1 MGVSLNCEARVDLTQ
16 TVGDSDM
23 NDSRA
28 SRSKRGQDAGKLAGQ
43 LRHSREVMD
52 RRRALERRREQ
63 IVSAAVR
70 QYWSAWQA
78 ISTIEQR
85 RDRRIRALHDKIRHL
100 EEAAATDIA
109 VHRTRQAAAVARMNE
124 HGCSTDDIAELLE
137 ISVRAARQLLATGQE
152 KPERRVQ
159 TTYSESEPPL
169 NEPQRSAGSAEQSP

>member
-1 MGVSLNCEARVDLTQ
+1 
-16 TVGDSDM
+16 M
-23 NDSRA
+23 NDPRT

-63 IVSAAVR
+63 NVSDAVR

-85 RDRRIRALHDKIRHL
+85 RDRRITALHDKIRHL
-100 EEAAATDIA
+100 EQTATAEIA
-109 VHRTRQAAAVARMNE
+109 VHHTRQAAAVARMNE

-137 ISVRAARQLLATGQE
+137 ISLRGARQLLAAGQE
-152 KPERRVQ
+152 KPEPGVQ
-159 TTYSESEPPL
+159 AAHRESESPL
-169 NEPQRSAGSAEQSP
+169 NEPRRSTGSAEQSP

>member
-1 MGVSLNCEARVDLTQ
+1 MGVLLNCEARVDLTESL
-16 TVGDSDM
+16 GDHDM
-23 NDSRA
+23 NDPQA
-28 SRSKRGQDAGKLAGQ
+28 SRSTRGRDAGKLSGQ

-63 IVSAAVR
+63 NVSAAVR

-109 VHRTRQAAAVARMNE
+109 VHRTRQAAAVVRMNE

-137 ISVRAARQLLATGQE
+137 ISVRGARQLLAAGQE
-152 KPERRVQ
+152 KPEPGVQ
-159 TTYSESEPPL
+159 AAHRESGQRL